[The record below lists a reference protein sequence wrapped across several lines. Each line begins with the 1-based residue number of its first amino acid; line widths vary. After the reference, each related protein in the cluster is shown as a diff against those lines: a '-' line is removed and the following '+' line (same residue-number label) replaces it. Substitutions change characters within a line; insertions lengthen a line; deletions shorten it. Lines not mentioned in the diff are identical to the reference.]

1 MIRYRR
7 STLLQ
12 HLGSPL
18 FRAFLA
24 VVVLPPGK
32 AFSQDIEYRG
42 TLSSRVAV
50 ETRDGNMQLGE
61 VKFEPELAGTLTPNI
76 SFRILGRLRGD
87 TQDQIEPGDPGAQS
101 AARSDWNRR
110 AFIVDN
116 LDAELRE
123 AYADIYAG
131 DWFFRLGKQQ
141 VVWGQADGLR
151 VLDQVNPLSF
161 REFTLG
167 NFEDRRIPLWM
178 ANLERS
184 FRSVTVQFLWIPDHT
199 YNEVP
204 STGTFRPTSPLLV
217 PSPPTDFSG
226 PIQAVQGN
234 RPNRLITDDDYGIR
248 LTGFSHGW
256 DWSLNGLYSY
266 SDAPVISQ
274 QLADDGTLFIAP
286 RYERSLLIGGS
297 ASNAFGK
304 FTLRAELGYATNRY
318 VLINDPTDEDGV
330 AKSSELSSVIGL
342 DYQVNADTLFSSQ
355 LFMSVLPDNPNG
367 AIRDQATG
375 TLTILARR
383 ELRNDTIR
391 VEGLLIQDLNQGD
404 GVLQVSA
411 NYELTSSVTLSA
423 GVDVFYGTTNGI
435 YGQFDQ
441 TDRITLGF
449 EYGF

>member
-1 MIRYRR
+1 MSQYLD
-7 STLLQ
+7 SPLVQ
-12 HLGSPL
+12 HLGSSL

-24 VVVLPPGK
+24 VVVFLPGE
-32 AFSQDIEYRG
+32 AFSRDVEYRG
-42 TLSSRVAV
+42 TLSSRVAI
-50 ETRDGNMQLGE
+50 ETRDGDMQLGE
-61 VKFEPELAGTLTPNI
+61 VLFEPELAGRLTQNI

-87 TQDQIEPGDPGAQS
+87 TQDQIEPGDPGSQS
-101 AARSDWNRR
+101 DTRSDWNRR
-110 AFIVDN
+110 AFFGDS

-161 REFTLG
+161 REFILG
-167 NFEDRRIPLWM
+167 DFEDRRIPLWM
-178 ANLERS
+178 ANVERS
-184 FRSVTVQFLWIPDHT
+184 FGSVTVQFLWIPDHT
-199 YNEVP
+199 YNEIP
-204 STGTFRPTSPLLV
+204 NTGTFQPTSPLLV
-217 PSPPTDFSG
+217 PSPPADFSG
-226 PIQAVQGN
+226 PIQPVQGN
-234 RPNRLITDDDYGIR
+234 RPNQIITDDDYGVR

-266 SDAPVISQ
+266 GDVPVIRQ
-274 QLADDGTLFIAP
+274 QLNQDGVLLIASD
-286 RYERSLLIGGS
+286 YERSLLIGGS

-318 VLINDPTDEDGV
+318 VLTNDPADEDGV
-330 AKSSELSSVIGL
+330 VESSEISNVIGL
-342 DYQVNADTLFSSQ
+342 DYQANADTLFSGQ
-355 LFMSVLPDNPNG
+355 LFMSVLPDNPKG
-367 AIRDQATG
+367 TLRDQTTG
-375 TLTILARR
+375 VLTLLVRR

-391 VEGLLIQDLNQGD
+391 IEGLLIQDLNQGD

-411 NYELTSSVTLSA
+411 NYELTSSVTLSV
-423 GVDVFYGTTNGI
+423 GGDVFYGSANGI